1 MAKKKSVRKA
11 GKDGTRMM
19 IHQRVH
25 NVFFLSEESN
35 SWLKLDMVGN
45 YTTPETNMTMEKQQ
59 FEDVSSFKT
68 GDFPLT
74 C

>member
-1 MAKKKSVRKA
+1 MSYNIVDATFEVGMGVDVCGKKMKAPFLNHLWPPMAKKKSVRKA

-35 SWLKLDMVGN
+35 S
-45 YTTPETNMTMEKQQ
+45 
-59 FEDVSSFKT
+59 
-68 GDFPLT
+68 
-74 C
+74 